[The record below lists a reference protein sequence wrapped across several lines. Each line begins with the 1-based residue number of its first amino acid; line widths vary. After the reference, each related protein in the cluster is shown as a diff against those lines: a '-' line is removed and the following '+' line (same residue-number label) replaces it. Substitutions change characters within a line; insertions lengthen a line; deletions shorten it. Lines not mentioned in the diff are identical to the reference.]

1 MQGKTATLNFGK
13 TGESSRSQ
21 TLESLIGHLN
31 QLLGTEC
38 GLAREQETPKSV
50 SVWWTPPLEFQELL
64 RKRASAYPYK
74 RKENREER
82 KEGRR

>member
-13 TGESSRSQ
+13 TGESSWSQ

-38 GLAREQETPKSV
+38 GLAQEQETPKSV
-50 SVWWTPPLEFQELL
+50 SVWWTPPLELQELL
-64 RKRASAYPYK
+64 RKRAFAYPHK